1 MARILKRV
9 EQVRDMATVKDIA
22 AAVGVSVA
30 TVSNVLN
37 GRPNVGRVIRQRVL
51 RVAKELGYRPNRSA
65 QAMRTGRT
73 RAIGLVLPDL
83 TNPFF
88 PELAQAVENTA
99 RSLGLLVCLV
109 DSQGRV
115 DGEADGFA
123 LLTQHAVDG
132 IIWCP
137 VGSRAPAHLK
147 TLARPVV
154 LIDRPRPGFAVVHS
168 NYVMGGRLLAKYALK
183 MGHTRVGLLSG
194 PRNLESARQRRDAFV
209 DAFPRNIQIAWE
221 VNVGFDGL
229 LTAAACDALRR
240 RRNATLIVA
249 GNDLIAISAI
259 RCLAEAGVRV
269 PDDVSI
275 TGFDNIRWTDV
286 VTPRL
291 TTIAQP
297 VGAIGAKAVQLM
309 QQRMSGEKIASR
321 RTIFDVALIERDSVR
336 RN

>member
-1 MARILKRV
+1 
-9 EQVRDMATVKDIA
+9 MATVKDIA
-22 AAVGVSVA
+22 ATVGVSVA

-37 GRPNVGRVIRQRVL
+37 GRPNVGRVNRQRVL
-51 RVAKELGYRPNRSA
+51 RVAKQLGYRPNRAA

-73 RAIGLVLPDL
+73 RAIGLILPDL

-99 RSLGLLVCLV
+99 RSLGLLVCLI

-123 LLTQHAVDG
+123 LLMQHAVDG

-137 VGSRAPAHLK
+137 VGPRLPAHLK

-168 NYVMGGRLLAKYALK
+168 NYVMGGRLLAKYALR

-194 PRNLESARQRRDAFV
+194 PQNLESARQRRDGFV
-209 DAFPRNIQIAWE
+209 NAFPPGGIAWE

-229 LTAAACDALRR
+229 LTPGARDALIR

-259 RCLAEAGVRV
+259 RFLAEQGVSV
-269 PDDVSI
+269 PDEVSI
-275 TGFDNIRWTDV
+275 TGFDNISWTDV
-286 VTPRL
+286 VRPRL

-297 VGAIGAKAVQLM
+297 VGAIGAKAVELM
-309 QQRMSGEKIASR
+309 QERMSGAKIATR
-321 RTIFDVALIERDSVR
+321 RTIFDVTLVERDSVKHLGHR
-336 RN
+336 

>member
-1 MARILKRV
+1 
-9 EQVRDMATVKDIA
+9 MATVKDIA
-22 AAVGVSVA
+22 ATVGVSVA

-37 GRPNVGRVIRQRVL
+37 GRPNVGRVNRQRVL
-51 RVAKELGYRPNRSA
+51 RVAKQLGYRPNRAA

-99 RSLGLLVCLV
+99 RSLGLLVCLI

-123 LLTQHAVDG
+123 LLMQHAVDG
-132 IIWCP
+132 VIWCP
-137 VGSRAPAHLK
+137 VAPRLPAHLQ

-154 LIDRPRPGFAVVHS
+154 LIERPRPGFAVVHS
-168 NYVMGGRLLAKYALK
+168 NYVMGGRLLAQYALR

-194 PRNLESARQRRDAFV
+194 PQNLESARQRRDGFV
-209 DAFPRNIQIAWE
+209 NAFPPGEIAWA

-229 LTAAACDALRR
+229 LTPGARDALIR

-259 RCLAEAGVRV
+259 RFLAEQGVSV
-269 PDDVSI
+269 PDEVSI
-275 TGFDNIRWTDV
+275 TGFDNISWADV
-286 VTPRL
+286 IRPRL

-297 VGAIGAKAVQLM
+297 VGAIGAKAVELM
-309 QQRMSGEKIASR
+309 QERMSGAKIATR
-321 RTIFDVALIERDSVR
+321 RTIFDVALVERDSVKHLGHR
-336 RN
+336 

>member
-1 MARILKRV
+1 MT
-9 EQVRDMATVKDIA
+9 TVKDIA

-37 GRPNVGRVIRQRVL
+37 ERPNVGRVTRQKVL
-51 RVAKELGYRPNRSA
+51 RAAKRMGYRPNRAA
-65 QAMRTGRT
+65 QSMRTGRT

-109 DSQGRV
+109 DSQGSAA
-115 DGEADGFA
+115 GEADGFA
-123 LLTQHAVDG
+123 LLMQHAVDG

-137 VGSRAPAHLK
+137 VGPRLPPCLHNA
-147 TLARPVV
+147 ARPVV
-154 LIDRPRPGFAVVHS
+154 LIDRPRPGFPVVHS
-168 NYVMGGRLLAKYALK
+168 DYLMGGRLLADYALR
-183 MGHTRVGLLSG
+183 MGHRYVGLLSG
-194 PRNLESARQRRDAFV
+194 PQNLASARQRRDGFV
-209 DAFPRNIQIAWE
+209 EAFPRDIKVAWE
-221 VNVGFDGL
+221 VVVGFDGIL
-229 LTAAACDALRR
+229 NAQAVQALQRR
-240 RRNATLIVA
+240 GKATLIVA

-259 RCLAEAGVRV
+259 RCLAESGVRV
-269 PDDVSI
+269 PQDLSI
-275 TGFDNIRWTDV
+275 TGFDNISWTDV

-321 RTIFDVALIERDSVR
+321 PTIFDVALIERDSVR

>member
-1 MARILKRV
+1 MT
-9 EQVRDMATVKDIA
+9 TVKDIA

-37 GRPNVGRVIRQRVL
+37 GRPNVGRATRQQVL
-51 RVAKELGYRPNRSA
+51 RVAKQLAYRPNRAA

-99 RSLGLLVCLV
+99 RSRGLLVCLV
-109 DSQGRV
+109 DSQSRPE
-115 DGEADGFA
+115 GEADGFA
-123 LLTQHAVDG
+123 LLMQHAVDG

-137 VGSRAPAHLK
+137 LGPRLPAQLRN
-147 TLARPVV
+147 LARPVV
-154 LIDRPRPGFAVVHS
+154 LIDRPRPGYAVVHS
-168 NYVMGGRLLAKYALK
+168 NYLMGGRLLAQYALR

-194 PRNLESARQRRDAFV
+194 PQHIESARQRRDGFV
-209 DAFPRNIQIAWE
+209 TAFPRSIDITWE
-221 VNVGFDGL
+221 VCVGFDGV
-229 LTAAACDALRR
+229 LTAAARAALRQR
-240 RRNATLIVA
+240 RKATLIVA

-259 RCLAEAGVRV
+259 RRLAEQGVSV
-269 PDDVSI
+269 PEEVSV
-275 TGFDNIRWTDV
+275 TGFDNIRWTDL

-297 VGAIGAKAVQLM
+297 VSAIGAKAVELM
-309 QQRMSGEKIASR
+309 QERMSGEKIDSR
-321 RTIFDVALIERDSVR
+321 RTIFDVELIERDSVR
-336 RN
+336 QLNSAK

>member
-1 MARILKRV
+1 MT
-9 EQVRDMATVKDIA
+9 TVKDIA

-37 GRPNVGRVIRQRVL
+37 GRPNVGRATRQQVL
-51 RVAKELGYRPNRSA
+51 RVAKQLAYRPNRAA

-99 RSLGLLVCLV
+99 RSRGLLVCLV
-109 DSQGRV
+109 DSQSRPE
-115 DGEADGFA
+115 GEADGFA
-123 LLTQHAVDG
+123 LLMQHAVDG

-137 VGSRAPAHLK
+137 LGPRLPAQLRN
-147 TLARPVV
+147 LARPVV
-154 LIDRPRPGFAVVHS
+154 LIDRPRPGYAVVHS
-168 NYVMGGRLLAKYALK
+168 NYRMGGRLLAQYALR

-194 PRNLESARQRRDAFV
+194 PQHIESARQRRDGFV
-209 DAFPRNIQIAWE
+209 TAFPRSIDIAWE
-221 VNVGFDGL
+221 VCVGFDGV
-229 LTAAACDALRR
+229 LTAAARAALRQR
-240 RRNATLIVA
+240 RKATLIVA

-259 RCLAEAGVRV
+259 RRLAEQGVSV
-269 PDDVSI
+269 PEEVSV
-275 TGFDNIRWTDV
+275 TGFDNIRWTDL

-297 VGAIGAKAVQLM
+297 VSAIGAKAVELM
-309 QQRMSGEKIASR
+309 QERLSGEKIDSR
-321 RTIFDVALIERDSVR
+321 RTIFDVELIERDSVR
-336 RN
+336 QLNSAK

>member
-1 MARILKRV
+1 
-9 EQVRDMATVKDIA
+9 MATVKDIA
-22 AAVGVSVA
+22 ATVGVSVA

-37 GRPNVGRVIRQRVL
+37 GRPNVGRVNRQRVL
-51 RVAKELGYRPNRSA
+51 RVARQLGYRPNRAA

-99 RSLGLLVCLV
+99 RS
-109 DSQGRV
+109 
-115 DGEADGFA
+115 
-123 LLTQHAVDG
+123 
-132 IIWCP
+132 P
-137 VGSRAPAHLK
+137 VGPRLPAHLK

-168 NYVMGGRLLAKYALK
+168 NYVMGGGLLAKYALR

-194 PRNLESARQRRDAFV
+194 PQNLESARQRRDGFV
-209 DAFPRNIQIAWE
+209 NAFPPGGIAWE

-229 LTAAACDALRR
+229 LTLDARDALIR

-259 RCLAEAGVRV
+259 RFLAEQGVSV
-269 PDDVSI
+269 PDEVSI
-275 TGFDNIRWTDV
+275 TGFDNISWADV
-286 VTPRL
+286 VRPRL

-297 VGAIGAKAVQLM
+297 VGAIGAKAVELM
-309 QQRMSGEKIASR
+309 QERMSGAKIATR
-321 RTIFDVALIERDSVR
+321 RTIFDVALVERDSVKHLGHR
-336 RN
+336 